1 MPTMHIE
8 LGFFA
13 GDQLLA
19 RGSVTCADRDATSE
33 ITGESGLSWT
43 IKTRYEEPA
52 SPVELECIRDGERLY
67 DGSLQVG
74 VHTSDDW
81 ESINL
86 ADVHTLAFRCRVD
99 SAGARGV

>member
-1 MPTMHIE
+1 MHIE

-19 RGSVTCADRDATSE
+19 RGCVTCAGRDATSE
-33 ITGESGLSWT
+33 ITGHGGHAWT
-43 IKTRYEEPA
+43 IKTRFAEPA
-52 SPVELECIRDGERLY
+52 SPVELECTRDGTHVYAGALR
-67 DGSLQVG
+67 VG

-86 ADVHTLAFRCRVD
+86 ADIHTLAFRCRVD
-99 SAGARGV
+99 QAGTSGV